1 MPVTLKEIARDLGV
15 PIVTVSKVLRNH
27 EDISR
32 KTRDLVL
39 KRTRELSYRPNLTAR
54 SLVTGCSSLVG
65 LLIPDLLHPFFAEVA
80 RSFAAKLREQGLY
93 LLICSSEGDPE
104 LESQQ
109 LEHLL
114 SRRLDAIAV
123 ASVGA
128 DEDDLQTVA
137 NSGTPLVL
145 LDRQVPIANA
155 HFVGV
160 NDLRVGQLATEHLI
174 SIGCKRIAHLRGP
187 ANAVGEK
194 RFEGYKRAQERRHP
208 VPPRVRYR
216 GFRQGH
222 REQGFRR

>member
-1 MPVTLKEIARDLGV
+1 
-15 PIVTVSKVLRNH
+15 
-27 EDISR
+27 
-32 KTRDLVL
+32 
-39 KRTRELSYRPNLTAR
+39 
-54 SLVTGCSSLVG
+54 
-65 LLIPDLLHPFFAEVA
+65 
-80 RSFAAKLREQGLY
+80 
-93 LLICSSEGDPE
+93 
-104 LESQQ
+104 
-109 LEHLL
+109 
-114 SRRLDAIAV
+114 
-123 ASVGA
+123 VGA